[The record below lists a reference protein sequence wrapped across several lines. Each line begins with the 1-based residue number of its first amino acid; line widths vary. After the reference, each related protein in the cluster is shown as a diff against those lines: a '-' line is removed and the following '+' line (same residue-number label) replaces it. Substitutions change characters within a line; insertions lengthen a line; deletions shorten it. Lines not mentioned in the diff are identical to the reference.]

1 MKSMNTLKPARLC
14 RSASLWVAAIALT
27 SAFVPAQAANERPN
41 VVVMLADNMGYGDF
55 GVYGSGGELRGMP
68 TPRIDELAAEGLRL
82 SQFFVEPGCTPSR
95 AALMLG
101 RYSLRAGLS
110 TIIVNGS
117 PNTLQDKQ
125 VTLAEL
131 FKSRGYATGMA
142 GKWHL
147 GEELQSLPTSQ
158 GFDEYHV
165 GILQTTD
172 ATLYPDSM
180 KRAGLPQ
187 AAIDKGSGFI
197 WESQPGTKELK
208 NVRTYTLDYRRQI
221 EADIAAASVEFIK
234 RQSAARQPFFLYVG
248 WSNVHYPTRPHPD
261 FEGKSRIGTY
271 GDAVM
276 ELDYRTGQVLDAL
289 KAAGV
294 EDNTIVVWLSDNGPV
309 RTQAGGE
316 DYMGS
321 SSGPFRGEV
330 GDVLE
335 GSVRVPAM
343 IRWPGHI
350 KPRVSNEMVA
360 IYDFFPTLASMIGA
374 EVPQDRPLDGRDQS
388 AFFTGETGKSARDSV
403 ITFLGDEIAAVRW
416 RNYRFYAK
424 QVVASAG
431 NPSMQ
436 GLNSGRLEAM
446 GYPAV
451 FDIERDPR
459 EEWNLAGVRA
469 WTIGEYLK
477 VVGAYLATLKDHP
490 NPPAFSMTEF
500 QK

>member
-1 MKSMNTLKPARLC
+1 MKRLSIVLLILL
-14 RSASLWVAAIALT
+14 SATRAAY
-27 SAFVPAQAANERPN
+27 PQGKPN
-41 VVVMLADNMGYGDF
+41 VVIMLADNMGYGDL
-55 GVYGSGGELRGMP
+55 GSYGSGGELRGMP
-68 TPRIDELAAEGLRL
+68 TPRIDQLASEGLRL

-101 RYSLRAGLS
+101 RYSQRAGLS
-110 TIIVNGS
+110 TIIINGS
-117 PNTLQDKQ
+117 PNTLQDKE
-125 VTLAEL
+125 VTMAEL
-131 FKSRGYATGMA
+131 FKSKGYATAIA

-147 GEELQSLPTSQ
+147 GEEAQSLPTNQ

-187 AAIDKGSGFI
+187 AAIDAGTAWI

-208 NVRTYTLDYRRQI
+208 KMRPYTLEYRRQI
-221 EADIAAASVEFIK
+221 EADIASASVDFIK
-234 RQSAARQPFFLYVG
+234 RQTAAKQPFFLYVG
-248 WSNVHYPTRPHPD
+248 WSNVHYPVLPHPQ
-261 FEGKSRIGTY
+261 FEGKSRIGPY

-289 KAAGV
+289 KATGV
-294 EDNTIVVWLSDNGPV
+294 EDDTIVVWLSDNGPV

-321 SSGPFRGEV
+321 SAGPFRGET
-330 GDVLE
+330 GDPLE
-335 GSVRVPAM
+335 GQVRAPAM
-343 IRWPGHI
+343 IKWPNHI
-350 KPRVSNEMVA
+350 KPRVSNEMVSVH
-360 IYDFFPTLASMIGA
+360 DFFPTLATIIGA
-374 EVPQDRPLDGRDQS
+374 EVPKDRPIDGRDQS
-388 AFFTGETGKSARDSV
+388 AFFTGQTDKSARESV

-416 RNYRFYAK
+416 RNYRFYPK

-431 NPSMQ
+431 NPSML
-436 GLNSGRLEAM
+436 GLDAHRVEGM

-500 QK
+500 KR